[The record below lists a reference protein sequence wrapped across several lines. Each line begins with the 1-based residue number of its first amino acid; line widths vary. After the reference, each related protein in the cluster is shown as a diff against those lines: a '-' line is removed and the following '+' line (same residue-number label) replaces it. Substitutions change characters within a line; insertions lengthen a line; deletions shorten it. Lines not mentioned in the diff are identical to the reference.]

1 MTLRVYNTLGR
12 KKEIFEPIEAGKV
25 RMYVCGPTVYD
36 SCHIGHARSVVVF
49 DVIVRYLEAAGYAVT
64 YVRNFTDVDDK
75 IIKRA
80 SEMGIGTAQLAEK
93 FIAEFYRDMDALN
106 IRRATVE
113 PRATEHIDAIV
124 QVIERLFE
132 KDLAYVVDGD
142 VYFSV
147 TDFAD
152 YGKLSGRKLEDMEAG
167 ARVDVDDRKRNP
179 FDFALWKSA
188 KPGEPSW
195 KSPWGRGRPGWHI
208 ECSAMSGVFLGESF
222 DIHGG
227 GKDLIFPH
235 HENEIAQSEAY
246 SDKPFAHYWMHNGY
260 ININNEKMSKSKG
273 NFFTVRDILA
283 QYEAEVLRFFILS
296 AQYRNPINFSEELI
310 MQASSGLERL
320 YNAKE
325 NLLYAMET
333 GGDAPLTVTEI
344 EILSS
349 LRRHKE
355 RFIEAMDDDLNTADG
370 ISAIFELVRD
380 INSNLQDAP
389 TRTFAENAY
398 KLLMELAGVLGILG
412 REKGGLDE
420 QVESMIAERQEARK
434 NKNFARSDEIRDEL
448 KAMGIV
454 LEDTPQG
461 VKWSKVK

>member
-1 MTLRVYNTLGR
+1 
-12 KKEIFEPIEAGKV
+12 
-25 RMYVCGPTVYD
+25 
-36 SCHIGHARSVVVF
+36 
-49 DVIVRYLEAAGYAVT
+49 
-64 YVRNFTDVDDK
+64 
-75 IIKRA
+75 
-80 SEMGIGTAQLAEK
+80 
-93 FIAEFYRDMDALN
+93 
-106 IRRATVE
+106 
-113 PRATEHIDAIV
+113 
-124 QVIERLFE
+124 
-132 KDLAYVVDGD
+132 
-142 VYFSV
+142 
-147 TDFAD
+147 
-152 YGKLSGRKLEDMEAG
+152 
-167 ARVDVDDRKRNP
+167 
-179 FDFALWKSA
+179 
-188 KPGEPSW
+188 
-195 KSPWGRGRPGWHI
+195 
-208 ECSAMSGVFLGESF
+208 
-222 DIHGG
+222 
-227 GKDLIFPH
+227 LIFPH

-296 AQYRNPINFSEELI
+296 AQYRNPINFSEDLI